1 MAIRFAVASGDFNNP
16 AIWDI
21 PAPPTASDEVWA
33 NGQNISI
40 TGSLQVQ
47 SLNNG
52 QTPTMLYDSAIPVM
66 TSNTAPAGFVAAASS
81 AAGGGAAAAYFA
93 FDRNISTYWQ
103 SAAVISTLQI
113 QFPVSKSIQRYAI
126 KRYTATTGYDP
137 RQWNFEGSNNGST
150 WTVLHGPITSSIL
163 NTLDY
168 YSPVI
173 NNTGSFGYYRM
184 NISLNGG
191 QATTIITSLD
201 MTENTSSVTSSYVNT
216 SGGQFIVASGSAIT
230 ASFNGGGSSAFYLLN
245 CSFNSPGTAS
255 FLGNFTG
262 NSTVSGTSQY
272 GLGLGLLGTGRVNWT
287 GNMVAAKVNV
297 STQHAVRITTA
308 GTFNLIGNLEGGSC
322 ASNFGQGANG
332 SGIYS
337 TGTGATINIT
347 GNVTGGAGIFNYGI
361 YNTGGT
367 TTINVTGNFVPGASS
382 TATGECYAVLNG
394 GATSIINL
402 TGPATAITTAPAIGN
417 VQINSYLNITGPLIN
432 ASNGVPAMYSI
443 KSYIRTTPFTWM
455 FTKLDTTSVGL
466 YTQDSVGG
474 QPSGSDVRAGVYY
487 GIGGGLTG
495 SCYVPLPQ
503 YVSQGVLVDN
513 TTGSAQLTAADFLSA
528 ISSSSDP
535 LAIRLR
541 NVATVD
547 TVGGQIAAFTP

>member
-21 PAPPTASDEVWA
+21 PAPPTASDEVWT
-33 NGQNISI
+33 NGNSISI

-52 QTPTMLYDSAIPVM
+52 QTPIMLYDSAIPVM
-66 TSNTAPAGFVAAASS
+66 TSNTAPAGYVAAASS
-81 AAGGGAAAAYFA
+81 AAGSGAQAAYLA

-103 SAAVISTLQI
+103 SANTRTGTLQM

-126 KRYTATTGYDP
+126 KRYGNSYDP
-137 RQWNFEGSNNGST
+137 TQWNLEASNNGST
-150 WTVLHGPITSSIL
+150 WTVIHGPITSSIL
-163 NTLDY
+163 ATLDY

-173 NNTGSFGYYRM
+173 NNTGSFVYYRL
-184 NISLNGG
+184 NISNNAG
-191 QATTIITSLD
+191 QASIIVTSLD

-230 ASFNGGGSSAFYLLN
+230 ASFNGGGSSSWYLLN
-245 CSFNSPGTAS
+245 CSFNAPGTAS

-262 NSTVSGTSQY
+262 NSTVSGIFQY

-297 STQHAVRITTA
+297 ASQHAVRMSTA

-322 ASNFGQGANG
+322 SSNFGQGACGTGLYN
-332 SGIYS
+332 

-347 GNVTGGAGIFNYGI
+347 GNVTGGAGIFNYGV
-361 YNTGGT
+361 YSTGAT
-367 TTINVTGNFVPGASS
+367 STINITGNFVPGASS

-474 QPSGSDVRAGVYY
+474 APSGSDVRAGVYY
-487 GIGGGLTG
+487 GIDGGLTG

-513 TTGSAQLTAADFLSA
+513 TSGSAVLTAADFLSA
-528 ISSSSDP
+528 LSSSSDP
-535 LAIRLR
+535 LAVRLR

>member
-1 MAIRFAVASGDFNNP
+1 MAIRFAIASGDFNNP

-21 PAPPTASDEVWA
+21 PTPPTASDEVWA
-33 NGQNISI
+33 NGNNISI

-66 TSNTAPAGFVAAASS
+66 TSNTAPAGYVVVASS
-81 AAGGGAAAAYFA
+81 AQAAQPAYQA
-93 FDRNISTYWQ
+93 FDRNTGTYWQ
-103 SAAVISTLQI
+103 SSAQSGTLRI

-126 KRYTATTGYDP
+126 KRYGNSYDP
-137 RQWNFEGSNNGST
+137 TRWNFEASDNGST
-150 WTVLHGPITSSIL
+150 WTVIHGPITSSVL
-163 NTLDY
+163 ATSDY
-168 YSPVI
+168 YSPVL

-184 NISLNGG
+184 NISFNGG
-191 QATTIITSLD
+191 QVTIIMPGLD
-201 MTENTSSVTSSYVNT
+201 MTESTASVTSSYVNT
-216 SGGQFIVASGSAIT
+216 SGGQFIVAAGSAIT
-230 ASFNGGGSSAFYLLN
+230 ASFNGGGSNSFYLIN
-245 CSFNSPGTAS
+245 TNISAPGTAS

-272 GLGLGLLGTGRVNWT
+272 GLGLLAGGTGRVNWT
-287 GNMVAAKVNV
+287 GNIVAAKVNV
-297 STQHAVRITTA
+297 SNQHAVRVTNA
-308 GTFNLIGNLEGGSC
+308 ATFNLIGNIEGGSC
-322 ASNFGQGANG
+322 ASNFAQGGAGTGLNN
-332 SGIYS
+332 SGV
-337 TGTGATINIT
+337 GATINIT
-347 GNVTGGAGIFNYGI
+347 GNVTGGAGIYNHGV
-361 YNTGGT
+361 YNTGAT
-367 TTINVTGNFVPGASS
+367 STINITGNFVPGASS
-382 TATGECYAVLNG
+382 TATGECFAVLNNA
-394 GATSIINL
+394 ATSVVNL
-402 TGPATAITTAPAIGN
+402 TGPATAIPTSPAIAN
-417 VQINSYLNITGPLIN
+417 TIVSSYLNISGPLIN
-432 ASNGVPAMYSI
+432 ASNGTSAMYSV

-487 GIGGGLTG
+487 GIDGGLTG
-495 SCYVPLPQ
+495 SCYVPLSQ